1 MKIILVTGG
10 AGFIGSNFIRYY
22 LSKYQDSI
30 VINLDK
36 LTYSGNLTN
45 LDEIVNDSR
54 YVFVKGDIL
63 DKELVIEILKG
74 AYSPKGQKI
83 NRIIHFAAESHV
95 DRSIKDS
102 SPFVQTNIVGTQVL
116 LDAFREIWTKED
128 VDTRFLH
135 VSTDEVYGSLGK
147 TGFFTENT
155 PISPNSP
162 YSASKASS
170 DLLVRAYFETF
181 KMPLL
186 ITRCSNN
193 YGPFQFPEKLIPLV
207 INNIVKQETIP
218 VYGQGINIRDWLYV
232 MDHCEA
238 LDVVLE
244 SGKFGD
250 VYNIGGNNEW
260 KNIDI
265 VNLLCDLVDDELGRE
280 KNSRNLIKFVQDR
293 LGHDMRYAIDASKLK
308 EELGWSPKYVFED
321 GIIETVK
328 WYLANHNWLENVTS
342 GTYTDYYL
350 KQYGETL

>member
-1 MKIILVTGG
+1 MKVVLVTGG

-22 LSKYQDSI
+22 LSKYQTSL

-54 YVFVKGDIL
+54 YFFVKGDIL
-63 DKELVIEILKG
+63 DKELVIRILEG
-74 AYSPKGQKI
+74 EYSLGHKV

-116 LDAFREIWTKED
+116 LDALREIWVKEGTD
-128 VDTRFLH
+128 MRFLH

-170 DLLVRAYFETF
+170 DLLVRAYYETF

-207 INNIVKQETIP
+207 INNIVRKEAIP
-218 VYGQGINIRDWLYV
+218 VYGQGLNIRDWLYV

-244 SGKFGD
+244 NGKFGD

-265 VNLLCDLVDDELGRE
+265 VNLLCDLVDEELGRE

-293 LGHDMRYAIDASKLK
+293 LGHDLRYAIDATKIK
-308 EELGWSPKYVFED
+308 EELGWSPKYFFED

-328 WYLANHNWLENVTS
+328 WYLANNNWLENVTS
-342 GTYTDYYL
+342 GSYTEYYL